1 MNLIPYRY
9 GYTRA
14 ALDAFDSLLSSAPF
28 NRSLIKLSICFVN
41 HFLSLSMSS
50 IQMDFDNTP
59 MLSKLKVLLLAFTAI
74 ENFGSSTKRRFYKS
88 FLMVSMSPPRRS
100 QSLFLGDLQWRP
112 ILMSAE
118 HSFYDG
124 PVSLKMAR

>member
-1 MNLIPYRY
+1 MSPPRRSQSLFLGDLQWRPILMSAEHSFYTVEFVQMNKRLI
-9 GYTRA
+9 
-14 ALDAFDSLLSSAPF
+14 SLCA
-28 NRSLIKLSICFVN
+28 NIVN
-41 HFLSLSMSS
+41 QSS

-118 HSFYDG
+118 HSFYE
-124 PVSLKMAR
+124 

>member
-74 ENFGSSTKRRFYKS
+74 ENFCSSTKRRFYKS

>member
-1 MNLIPYRY
+1 MNKRLI
-9 GYTRA
+9 
-14 ALDAFDSLLSSAPF
+14 SLCA
-28 NRSLIKLSICFVN
+28 NIVN
-41 HFLSLSMSS
+41 QSS

-124 PVSLKMAR
+124 PVSLKMARQFELRVSHLRFTLIRSKS

>member
-1 MNLIPYRY
+1 MNKRLI
-9 GYTRA
+9 
-14 ALDAFDSLLSSAPF
+14 SLCA
-28 NRSLIKLSICFVN
+28 NIVN
-41 HFLSLSMSS
+41 QSS

-100 QSLFLGDLQWRP
+100 QSLFLLLFSNNAALFSISLIIFFNSKDNAKSLSNFVLKVILAILFPFMITTKWDDL
-112 ILMSAE
+112 
-118 HSFYDG
+118 
-124 PVSLKMAR
+124 